1 MVFRS
6 SWNYLG
12 YRKYLSRRPGRPSKG
27 LEKSE
32 DIRLRSSPMRWSRCW
47 RKGMARPT
55 TIRIP
60 DELLDEIDQYV
71 KELKIE
77 SQKPPFECWIRR
89 LAGFGGTTPG
99 LK

>member
-1 MVFRS
+1 
-6 SWNYLG
+6 
-12 YRKYLSRRPGRPSKG
+12 
-27 LEKSE
+27 
-32 DIRLRSSPMRWSRCW
+32 
-47 RKGMARPT
+47 MARPT